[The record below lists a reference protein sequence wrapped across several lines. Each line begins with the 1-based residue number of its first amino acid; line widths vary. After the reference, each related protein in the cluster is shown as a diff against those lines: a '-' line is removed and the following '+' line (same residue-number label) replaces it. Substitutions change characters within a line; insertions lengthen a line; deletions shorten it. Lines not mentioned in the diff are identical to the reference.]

1 MTFPLQ
7 ILLHESSL
15 SLDSKSLK
23 QVFTDTENLLIIQDL
38 DGVCMGLV
46 KDPLTR
52 VIDVNYVEATQAFNG
67 HFYVL
72 TNGEHIGLRGVNGII
87 ERAFGDQN
95 HVKEKNLY
103 LPGLAAGGV
112 QWQNRQGRVSHPGV
126 SDEEMAF
133 LEEVPRRIKDRLKQF
148 FEQHKH
154 VLAPKEVEEG
164 IQASTL
170 DNKASPTANLNTLY
184 EKLHNNTD
192 VYMSLQ
198 QEMQSLMDE
207 LLQDAQQRGLGDSF
221 FVHYAPNLGK
231 DSQGKE
237 IMRPAKP
244 GDSGTTDFQF
254 MLRGAIKEAGVL
266 AILNRYYYQRT
277 GKHPLG
283 EDFSV
288 RQAPKTHQELLSL
301 VKEKFDPEGMPIIV
315 GVGDT
320 VNSTVEEIDG
330 RLEVRR
336 GGSDRNFLQLIQDI
350 GRELNHGNIIVY
362 VDSSNGEVKNRKPLK
377 IGIVKDDKSDAN
389 EGQIKV
395 LEGPGDTKDVDD
407 PLTLNVVFPGGY
419 EEYSVFFQAAAKG
432 RKGMSNE

>member
-1 MTFPLQ
+1 MTVPPQ
-7 ILLHESSL
+7 IMLHESSL
-15 SLDSKSLK
+15 SLDSESLK
-23 QVFTDTENLLIIQDL
+23 DVFTSTENLLIIQDL

-52 VIDVNYVEATQAFNG
+52 VIDINYVEATKAFDG

-72 TNGEHIGLRGVNGII
+72 TNGEHIGMRGVNGII

-95 HVKEKNLY
+95 HVKEKALY

-112 QWQNRQGRVSHPGV
+112 QWQSRQGDVSHPGV
-126 SDEEMAF
+126 SSEEMAF
-133 LEEVPRRIKDRLKQF
+133 LEEVPQRIKDSLKQF
-148 FEQHKH
+148 FNQHEH
-154 VLAPKEVEEG
+154 VLASKELEEG

-184 EKLHNNTD
+184 EKLRDQTD
-192 VYMSLQ
+192 VYRSLQ

-244 GDSGTTDFQF
+244 SDSGTTDFQF

-266 AILNRYYYQRT
+266 AILNRYYHQRT
-277 GKHPLG
+277 GKYPLG
-283 EDFSV
+283 KNFSV
-288 RQAPKTHQELLSL
+288 RQAPKNHQELLSL
-301 VKEKFDPEGMPIIV
+301 VKEKFDPKDMPIMV

-320 VNSTVEEIDG
+320 VNSTVEEVNG
-330 RLEVRR
+330 RLEARR

-377 IGIVKDDKSDAN
+377 LSSVKDENADAK

-395 LEGPGDTKDVDD
+395 LEGPGDTRDEND
-407 PLTLNVVFPGGY
+407 PLTLNVVFPGGH
-419 EEYSVFFQAAAKG
+419 EEYSAFFQEAAKG
-432 RKGMSNE
+432 RQVMSNE